1 MREDRVLEVLRA
13 KLDQNMDAYKTD
25 LMQLNPGTIISKAR
39 EIYASQIVYN
49 ELYTGE
55 YQMEQYEYL
64 LQFEKPLEVV
74 RDQWLQSQFV
84 FTYDE
89 MEDVLSELIYD
100 SDAKQIYELDPEYDL
115 GPEHER
121 SNHLEELSLS

>member
-1 MREDRVLEVLRA
+1 MREDRVLEVFRA

-25 LMQLNPGTIISKAR
+25 LMQLNPGTIISKSR

-55 YQMEQYEYL
+55 YQTEQYEYL

-84 FTYDE
+84 FTHDE

-100 SDAKQIYELDPEYDL
+100 SDAKQIYELDTEYDL
-115 GPEHER
+115 DPEHEL
-121 SNHLEELSLS
+121 SNHFEELSLS

>member
-25 LMQLNPGTIISKAR
+25 LMQLNPGTIISKSR

-84 FTYDE
+84 FTHDE

-100 SDAKQIYELDPEYDL
+100 SDAKQIYELDTEYDL
-115 GPEHER
+115 DPEHEL
-121 SNHLEELSLS
+121 SNHFEELSLS